1 MRGPI
6 TWRNVD
12 SPDFSRGNLISSGV
26 ADIQSGLEG
35 LQNILGTQ
43 ARQQQQTWQQGKEAN
58 TINALNQINQLR
70 SVDALNNTQAGDLI
84 NPYGAQ
90 VNAQAVMDALKGQR
104 GVIAKDMQTE
114 DAINGY
120 TEKVKYGPIAD
131 QAALLIQ
138 QGRVQEAAPLLEQ
151 LKGTSYAKE
160 LGGMVQQLDWHNQ
173 DQRLKQ
179 RELALQADRIKAENR
194 RYTEAQAEDN
204 MFNTAAAYMGDLV
217 NNKGM
222 LPDDAKVQTLKVFG
236 QKPGVNIVKM
246 SQALDSYSSGAFQL
260 STGDKIAIQDL
271 KTLKDSVLAT
281 GESRYKAQL
290 EGAAQKVGYDPV
302 MQEQLD
308 KWALKPNASII
319 GDGDGQIPKP
329 KVDALNKTL
338 ASQNLSPL
346 SAGEI
351 AWLAQNP
358 DKGILNDEYKLN
370 NIIQQRKA
378 KGSYMEMT
386 SGLQKEYNDWA
397 TETNN
402 GFNDK
407 IVLATRYALSPTSYP
422 EAGNTVEEEKTVL
435 NNRVAALDAAIGK
448 ITGAPEREQQKEAEL
463 NKLKQQR
470 DAAVAQLGQLAT
482 ANAGAKQN
490 VAGQPYSYAPV
501 DSGNWGNTPEAK
513 TLQANVA
520 KRQWVSN
527 YMPKTPKEWDMAQQ
541 AIAKRIQQDGLYPTM
556 RLRILNEAV
565 ARAKNGDSSD
575 FRRYFSNGL
584 EKYAETLYHSQKA
597 GKK

>member
-58 TINALNQINQLR
+58 TLNALNQINQLH
-70 SVDALNNTQAGDLI
+70 SVDALNNTQASDLI

-120 TEKVKYGPIAD
+120 TEKAKYGPIAD

-138 QGRVQEAAPLLEQ
+138 QGRTKEAAPLLEQ
-151 LKGTSYAKE
+151 LKGTSFAKE

-179 RELALQADRIKAENR
+179 RELDIQAARWRQDKQQLAD
-194 RYTEAQAEDN
+194 AQAEDN

-236 QKPGVNIVKM
+236 QKQGVNIVKM

-281 GESRYKAQL
+281 GESRYKTQL
-290 EGAAQKVGYDPV
+290 EGVAQKVGYDPT
-302 MQEQLD
+302 MQKQLD
-308 KWALKPNASII
+308 SYALKPNTFAI
-319 GDGDGQIPKP
+319 GDGKDQLPKS
-329 KVDALNKTL
+329 KVDELNKTL
-338 ASQNLSPL
+338 ASQNLPPL
-346 SAGEI
+346 NAGEI
-351 AWLAQNP
+351 VWLAQNP
-358 DKGILNDEYKLN
+358 DKGVISDDYKLD

-378 KGSYMEMT
+378 KGSYTEIT
-386 SGLQKEYNDWA
+386 SGLQKQYNDWT

-407 IVLATRYALSPTSYP
+407 IVLATRYALSPTSNP
-422 EAGNTVEEEKTVL
+422 GAGNTVEEEKTVL
-435 NNRVAALDAAIGK
+435 NNRVAALDALLGK
-448 ITGAPEREQQKEAEL
+448 TAGAPEREQQTAAEL
-463 NKLKQQR
+463 KAAQEQNKVLIDQLKQLSEENQAVGSPAALR
-470 DAAVAQLGQLAT
+470 EKIIRNMAAQKEEERAKAAFVSNFAPKTNEDLDKVQAFLTNAIGGSSIKNRELEVRKVVDAV
-482 ANAGAKQN
+482 NA
-490 VAGQPYSYAPV
+490 
-501 DSGNWGNTPEAK
+501 
-513 TLQANVA
+513 A
-520 KRQWVSN
+520 KRGDTSLLDQ
-527 YMPKTPKEWDMAQQ
+527 YKYPMQ
-541 AIAKRIQQDGLYPTM
+541 LYA
-556 RLRILNEAV
+556 LN
-565 ARAKNGDSSD
+565 
-575 FRRYFSNGL
+575 
-584 EKYAETLYHSQKA
+584 LYLAQKA